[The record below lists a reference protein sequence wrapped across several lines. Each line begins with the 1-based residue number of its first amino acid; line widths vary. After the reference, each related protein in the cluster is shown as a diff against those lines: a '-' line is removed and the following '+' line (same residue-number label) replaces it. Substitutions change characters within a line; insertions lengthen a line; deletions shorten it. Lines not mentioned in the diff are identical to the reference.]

1 LLLKKEKRLINLCY
15 TYIEVLTL
23 IGAFGFLS
31 EYNLLNSTYKLKDI
45 INDAKSEDY
54 PFSALNDTNNLYG
67 SYKLFKHALTPY
79 IIGMKLDIIH
89 LGYECSVI
97 AYAMDK
103 EGYQNLNILSSTIQL
118 GETKRLELNDILPF
132 QKGLYFISSGHESNI
147 DKTIIND
154 NLNETRNILIDYKEK
169 LNHFSIGLSLQSYV
183 QERKVAPKL
192 KELADEFKILLV
204 PLNYMAYR
212 KEDKETFNLIIK
224 IQKEDNDFSD
234 YDFSF
239 QTLKELEKR
248 YALYPEVFSNL
259 KRIYPLFKFQ
269 YEKPKFNLP
278 KVKGVKNS
286 KNALITLTKKGL
298 EKYLREER
306 IKDKIVY
313 YERLKKELTVI
324 DSLGYNDY
332 FLIVWDF
339 VKYAKDNDIL
349 VGPGRGSA
357 AGSLVSFALNITD
370 VDPIKYGLLFERFLN
385 KERKTMPDID
395 MDFPDD
401 RREEVIEYI
410 KNRYGSNRV
419 LSINTFSKFSDK
431 SSIRDVC
438 RVKGYSPD
446 RTNQIVKIL
455 TEQKENLSTELA
467 EVKRLAEGLDGLPR
481 QTGTHAAGII
491 LAEEDLRYYLPL
503 QQGPTI
509 YQAQFE
515 HEDLVDMGLLKIDLL
530 GIRNLTIIK
539 RTLEII
545 KEKRNIDININ
556 KLSLN
561 DKKTYELLS
570 AGDTLGIFQLE
581 SQGMRNVLRKLKPN
595 KFNDLVALL
604 ALYRPGPMENIDVYI
619 NRRNGEKF
627 SYIDNSLAK
636 ILKET
641 YGIIVYQEQI
651 ILIAEEFAG
660 YTLSEADMLRVG
672 ISKKD
677 KKILN
682 EERKIF
688 VEKSIKNNRP
698 KELAEKIYDYIVRF
712 ADYGFNKSHS
722 VAYALVAYQM
732 AYLKAN
738 YYDVFMAVLLSKMVN
753 DTNIFYSINDL
764 RKRGIIVY
772 PPNINISTDEY
783 LVAEKGI
790 YYPLLGIKGI
800 GTQIVKRIIEE
811 REKNGLFKNYDDFKL
826 RLNGVLSDKMLENL
840 IFSGALNC
848 FKLTKHQMYEERS
861 ASTIL
866 YEDLIVDI
874 IEKVYEEYDLEYLAE
889 KEKEALGFNL
899 DVSPL
904 TDIIKYEK
912 EHKLTSIKNLTFKKS
927 SERVVGLVK
936 RVSEITTKSG
946 EKMAFITMT
955 DYLGD
960 VEITVF
966 PEVYEK
972 HKEILVE
979 NEKIVVNIQSQKYGG
994 GSWILK
1000 DATVMR

>member
-1 LLLKKEKRLINLCY
+1 
-15 TYIEVLTL
+15 VLTL

-960 VEITVF
+960 VKITVF

>member
-1 LLLKKEKRLINLCY
+1 M
-15 TYIEVLTL
+15 

-960 VEITVF
+960 VKITVF

>member
-1 LLLKKEKRLINLCY
+1 
-15 TYIEVLTL
+15 VLTL

>member
-1 LLLKKEKRLINLCY
+1 M
-15 TYIEVLTL
+15 

-419 LSINTFSKFSDK
+419 LSINTFSKFLDK

>member
-1 LLLKKEKRLINLCY
+1 M
-15 TYIEVLTL
+15 

-826 RLNGVLSDKMLENL
+826 RLNDVLSDKMLENL

>member
-1 LLLKKEKRLINLCY
+1 M
-15 TYIEVLTL
+15 

-54 PFSALNDTNNLYG
+54 PFIALNDTNNLYG
-67 SYKLFKHALTPY
+67 SYKLFKRALTPY

-539 RTLEII
+539 RTLELI

-826 RLNGVLSDKMLENL
+826 RLNDVLSDKMLENL

>member
-1 LLLKKEKRLINLCY
+1 
-15 TYIEVLTL
+15 L

>member
-1 LLLKKEKRLINLCY
+1 
-15 TYIEVLTL
+15 
-23 IGAFGFLS
+23 
-31 EYNLLNSTYKLKDI
+31 
-45 INDAKSEDY
+45 
-54 PFSALNDTNNLYG
+54 
-67 SYKLFKHALTPY
+67 
-79 IIGMKLDIIH
+79 
-89 LGYECSVI
+89 
-97 AYAMDK
+97 
-103 EGYQNLNILSSTIQL
+103 
-118 GETKRLELNDILPF
+118 
-132 QKGLYFISSGHESNI
+132 
-147 DKTIIND
+147 
-154 NLNETRNILIDYKEK
+154 
-169 LNHFSIGLSLQSYV
+169 
-183 QERKVAPKL
+183 
-192 KELADEFKILLV
+192 
-204 PLNYMAYR
+204 
-212 KEDKETFNLIIK
+212 
-224 IQKEDNDFSD
+224 
-234 YDFSF
+234 
-239 QTLKELEKR
+239 
-248 YALYPEVFSNL
+248 
-259 KRIYPLFKFQ
+259 
-269 YEKPKFNLP
+269 
-278 KVKGVKNS
+278 
-286 KNALITLTKKGL
+286 
-298 EKYLREER
+298 
-306 IKDKIVY
+306 
-313 YERLKKELTVI
+313 
-324 DSLGYNDY
+324 
-332 FLIVWDF
+332 
-339 VKYAKDNDIL
+339 
-349 VGPGRGSA
+349 
-357 AGSLVSFALNITD
+357 
-370 VDPIKYGLLFERFLN
+370 
-385 KERKTMPDID
+385 MPDID

>member
-1 LLLKKEKRLINLCY
+1 M
-15 TYIEVLTL
+15 

-54 PFSALNDTNNLYG
+54 PFIALNDTNNLYG

>member
-1 LLLKKEKRLINLCY
+1 M
-15 TYIEVLTL
+15 

>member
-1 LLLKKEKRLINLCY
+1 M
-15 TYIEVLTL
+15 

-912 EHKLTSIKNLTFKKS
+912 EHTLTSIKNLTFKKS

>member
-1 LLLKKEKRLINLCY
+1 M
-15 TYIEVLTL
+15 

-54 PFSALNDTNNLYG
+54 PFIALNDTNNLYG

-688 VEKSIKNNRP
+688 VEKSIKNNKP

>member
-1 LLLKKEKRLINLCY
+1 M
-15 TYIEVLTL
+15 

-467 EVKRLAEGLDGLPR
+467 EVKRLAKGLDGLPR

>member
-1 LLLKKEKRLINLCY
+1 
-15 TYIEVLTL
+15 L

-419 LSINTFSKFSDK
+419 LSINTFSKFSNK

>member
-1 LLLKKEKRLINLCY
+1 M
-15 TYIEVLTL
+15 

-54 PFSALNDTNNLYG
+54 PFIALNDTNNLYG

-132 QKGLYFISSGHESNI
+132 QKGLYFISSGHESNV

-826 RLNGVLSDKMLENL
+826 RLNDVLSDKMLENL

-972 HKEILVE
+972 HKEILGE

>member
-1 LLLKKEKRLINLCY
+1 M
-15 TYIEVLTL
+15 

-54 PFSALNDTNNLYG
+54 PFIALNDTNNLYG

-826 RLNGVLSDKMLENL
+826 RLNDVLSDKMLENL

>member
-1 LLLKKEKRLINLCY
+1 M
-15 TYIEVLTL
+15 

-946 EKMAFITMT
+946 EKMAFITVT

>member
-1 LLLKKEKRLINLCY
+1 
-15 TYIEVLTL
+15 
-23 IGAFGFLS
+23 
-31 EYNLLNSTYKLKDI
+31 
-45 INDAKSEDY
+45 
-54 PFSALNDTNNLYG
+54 
-67 SYKLFKHALTPY
+67 
-79 IIGMKLDIIH
+79 
-89 LGYECSVI
+89 
-97 AYAMDK
+97 
-103 EGYQNLNILSSTIQL
+103 
-118 GETKRLELNDILPF
+118 
-132 QKGLYFISSGHESNI
+132 
-147 DKTIIND
+147 
-154 NLNETRNILIDYKEK
+154 
-169 LNHFSIGLSLQSYV
+169 
-183 QERKVAPKL
+183 
-192 KELADEFKILLV
+192 
-204 PLNYMAYR
+204 MAYR

-269 YEKPKFNLP
+269 YEIPKLNLP

-764 RKRGIIVY
+764 RKR
-772 PPNINISTDEY
+772 E
-783 LVAEKGI
+783 
-790 YYPLLGIKGI
+790 
-800 GTQIVKRIIEE
+800 
-811 REKNGLFKNYDDFKL
+811 
-826 RLNGVLSDKMLENL
+826 
-840 IFSGALNC
+840 
-848 FKLTKHQMYEERS
+848 
-861 ASTIL
+861 
-866 YEDLIVDI
+866 
-874 IEKVYEEYDLEYLAE
+874 
-889 KEKEALGFNL
+889 
-899 DVSPL
+899 
-904 TDIIKYEK
+904 
-912 EHKLTSIKNLTFKKS
+912 
-927 SERVVGLVK
+927 
-936 RVSEITTKSG
+936 
-946 EKMAFITMT
+946 
-955 DYLGD
+955 
-960 VEITVF
+960 
-966 PEVYEK
+966 
-972 HKEILVE
+972 
-979 NEKIVVNIQSQKYGG
+979 
-994 GSWILK
+994 
-1000 DATVMR
+1000 

>member
-1 LLLKKEKRLINLCY
+1 M
-15 TYIEVLTL
+15 

-688 VEKSIKNNRP
+688 VEKSIKNNKP

>member
-1 LLLKKEKRLINLCY
+1 M
-15 TYIEVLTL
+15 

-269 YEKPKFNLP
+269 YEIPKFNLP

>member
-1 LLLKKEKRLINLCY
+1 
-15 TYIEVLTL
+15 
-23 IGAFGFLS
+23 
-31 EYNLLNSTYKLKDI
+31 
-45 INDAKSEDY
+45 
-54 PFSALNDTNNLYG
+54 ALNDTNNLYG